1 MGHLR
6 KCEAYLA
13 LCKTSNQIKTKQTC
27 RMQINPFFHSVSLCS
42 VSLNCDIFFRLQ
54 VMPGFITSILQY
66 ESSVLLNC
74 DISHKILRS
83 DTVLDI
89 LYEMFQ
95 RSGERFYDDAIKK
108 FVGSI
113 VLTRFVV

>member
-1 MGHLR
+1 M
-6 KCEAYLA
+6 Y
-13 LCKTSNQIKTKQTC
+13 
-27 RMQINPFFHSVSLCS
+27 
-42 VSLNCDIFFRLQ
+42 FRLQ

-66 ESSVLLNC
+66 ENAVLLNC

-89 LYEMFQ
+89 LYDMYQ
-95 RSGERFYDDAIKK
+95 RSGERFYDDAVKK